1 MQSAVG
7 KFDFWEARTMD
18 AVAYSI
24 VLTACIIAVFKSF
37 MSVRGHR
44 CTI

>member
-1 MQSAVG
+1 MQRAVG

-24 VLTACIIAVFKSF
+24 VLIACVIAVFLRF
-37 MSVRGHR
+37 TSVRGHR